1 MPRISSAEMHGE
13 ITCCIYYK
21 NEFFGAPPMDCKEM
35 ILSEDTYDIITDFP
49 HRNFWEMTII
59 VMNASEK
66 IF

>member
-1 MPRISSAEMHGE
+1 
-13 ITCCIYYK
+13 
-21 NEFFGAPPMDCKEM
+21 MDCKEM